1 MLLIAAVLMA
11 GCKKETEPENNG
23 NNGNNVNN
31 NETTETVG
39 HKNPNSAQDTPLS
52 EHFLEEFES
61 IYQLYSNSDGSFYAL
76 ASGEYTDYL
85 LKLDNNGY
93 VQQRT
98 ELGFRSRKCVTISG
112 ENIVLMGNL
121 GYVSSL
127 YGMYEQGY
135 VAVYDRNM
143 QVVAATVLK
152 DSQFKIELYSLIQDA
167 QDPTLFYAGG
177 AAIDESYVQY
187 PYLCTLR
194 FSDGLMTKVSSKIY
208 SDNAKRL
215 VIGMVEKQSDGQKDL
230 ILETYSYSVIDNP
243 YDSNSS
249 EIHIMKLNYFEE
261 ESGWGSETWDV
272 SISGSHNNSSSKNNS
287 IYSDDN
293 NIYFF
298 GYCNDD
304 KSPAPSSGGYWRSG
318 CIAAVNWH
326 LGQTSWTK
334 IVSLSNKDDQF
345 YDGLLLDGYL
355 YACGLHSGVH
365 YYSTKKTFV
374 NGLVAKISL
383 SGELVAYKTFGD
395 SERYSGFY
403 HLAKDS
409 NGSVICVGF
418 SGENLGND
426 QTKWSGWF
434 LKSDLSSN
442 GSSKATPDI
451 EMVVEDETHNDLDVE
466 STGVLMDGE
475 MRFGGI

>member
-1 MLLIAAVLMA
+1 MKTLRKPTLVMLLLVVVLMV
-11 GCKKETEPENNG
+11 GCKKDENNG
-23 NNGNNVNN
+23 NNEN
-31 NETTETVG
+31 TETVG
-39 HKNPNSAQDTPLS
+39 HKNPNPAQDTPLS
-52 EHFLEEFES
+52 EHFLAEFES
-61 IYQLYSNSDGSFYAL
+61 IYQLYPNPDGSFYAL
-76 ASGEYTDYL
+76 ASGEHTDYL
-85 LKLDNNGY
+85 LRLDNSGY

-98 ELGFRSRKCVTISG
+98 ELGFRSRKGVTISG

-143 QVVAATVLK
+143 QVVATTVLK
-152 DSQFKIELYSLIQDA
+152 DPLYKIEMYSLIQDA

-249 EIHIMKLNYFEE
+249 AIHIMKLNYFEE

-287 IYSDDN
+287 IDSDEN

-318 CIAAVNWH
+318 CITAVNWH

-334 IVSLSNKDDQF
+334 TVSLSNKDDQF
-345 YDGLLLDGYL
+345 YDGMLLDGYL
-355 YACGLHSGVH
+355 YAWGCHSGLR
-365 YYSTKKTFV
+365 YNSTMKYFA
-374 NGLVAKISL
+374 NGLVAKFTL
-383 SGELVAYKTFGD
+383 SGELIAYKTFGEP
-395 SERYSGFY
+395 ERNSFLYSF
-403 HLAKDS
+403 AKDNNDS
-409 NGSVICVGF
+409 FVCVGK
-418 SGENLGND
+418 SGKNLGSFNLVY
-426 QTKWSGWF
+426 SGWF
-434 LKSDLSSN
+434 LKTDLSSN
-442 GSSKATPDI
+442 GSSKAIPEIMQDVDDEKFI
-451 EMVVEDETHNDLDVE
+451 EMEDGINTAP
-466 STGVLMDGE
+466 MDGE
-475 MRFGGI
+475 MRFGGR